1 MSDFI
6 LSPEFIDEVKKAID
20 MNLIGDIK
28 TTEVTEPITSTITV
42 TDEMVS
48 IAIGQGLKKFDVS
61 DEYGNKVTVE
71 IIGRSYIVTSS
82 GTIV

>member
-1 MSDFI
+1 MNDFV
-6 LSPEFIDEVKKAID
+6 LSPEFIDEVKKSIAK
-20 MNLIGDIK
+20 NLAEDIK
-28 TTEVTEPITSTITV
+28 TTEITEPITSTITV

-71 IIGRSYIVTSS
+71 IIGRSYTVTSS